1 VNLPAYAEIRSG
13 GMLLVQANNEG
24 RTLFELGPRERITQ
38 DFEQLAARILGIE
51 IEVPVKPQLRL
62 FGRQVSVRA

>member
-1 VNLPAYAEIRSG
+1 
-13 GMLLVQANNEG
+13 MLLVQANNEG
-24 RTLFELGPRERITQ
+24 RTLFEIGPRERITQ

-51 IEVPVKPQLRL
+51 VEAPVKPQLRL